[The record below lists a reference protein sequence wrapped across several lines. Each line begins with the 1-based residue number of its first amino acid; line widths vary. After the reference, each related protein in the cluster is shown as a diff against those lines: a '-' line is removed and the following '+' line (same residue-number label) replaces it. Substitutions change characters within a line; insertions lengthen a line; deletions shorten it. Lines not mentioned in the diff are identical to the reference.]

1 MLSVSGLLLEVAQQ
15 SVRAERAVEPQ
26 SSRERPAA
34 LRQREALK
42 VEMQVRTTAVRCA
55 SRVGK
60 QDSLDR
66 DDAQQV

>member
-1 MLSVSGLLLEVAQQ
+1 MLSDVGLEDRRVEWTL
-15 SVRAERAVEPQ
+15 EPQ

-34 LRQREALK
+34 LRQREAFG
-42 VEMQVRTTAVRCA
+42 VEVQVRTTSVRCA